1 MTARG
6 VAAPLFY
13 LSHPLDLATKLVL
26 SRPAEATPVSRF
38 LQCSDRAGGGLERSA
53 VRGRARIG
61 VVRVARRTTAWWISR
76 SLAVIVVITTVPPP
90 ATTTTTGTGTG
101 MKRLKRLDQSERLQ
115 PLHCVR
121 VRVPCSVFVF
131 VVLLLL
137 LLRLPRKYEI

>member
-26 SRPAEATPVSRF
+26 SSPAEATPVSRF

-61 VVRVARRTTAWWISR
+61 VVRVARRTVWWISR

-90 ATTTTTGTGTG
+90 ATTTGTGTG
-101 MKRLKRLDQSERLQ
+101 MKRLNRLDQSERLQ